1 LRIGILCHSSFGGSA
16 RVATRLAEELAE
28 RGHKVHLFAR
38 TTPFGEWDPAS
49 GVILHTTMPDREE
62 DLHPA
67 SLYTNWP
74 AEELEKFLSCVL
86 DVIAREGLDV
96 LHFHYAVPF
105 AFIAAEVR
113 QRLGQGSPVLVG
125 TLHGTDVVV
134 HGNDPVQGPQLA
146 QALRYLDA
154 LTTVSVAHARLSAEV
169 LGLSAWPKVI
179 PNFVNLSRFHP
190 LPPPSLGG
198 GWGVG
203 EGLRSR
209 PRIVHVSN
217 FRSVKGPHDVARMF
231 VAIREQI
238 KAELWLIGDGE
249 EMEAVKSIFQQ
260 SGVENDVR
268 YWGLQRD
275 VASLLAQTDLL
286 LMASSYESFC
296 LVALEAMA
304 CGVPAL
310 ATRVGGLPEV
320 VVHGETGFLYPVGDH
335 DSAVNF
341 AVSLLSDPAR
351 RQAMREAAARH
362 ARRFGSERIVPAYE
376 ELYQRL
382 LHRHSDY

>member
-1 LRIGILCHSSFGGSA
+1 MCHSSFGGSA
-16 RVATRLAEELAE
+16 RVATRLAEELAR
-28 RGHKVHLFAR
+28 RGHKIHLFAR

-49 GVILHTTMPDREE
+49 SVMLHTTMPDREA

-67 SLYTNWP
+67 SLYTDWP
-74 AEELEKFLSCVL
+74 TEECRAFVSCVL
-86 DVIAREGLDV
+86 DVIATDGLDV

-105 AFIAAEVR
+105 SFIAAEVR
-113 QRLGQGSPVLVG
+113 QRLGQRSPVLVG

-134 HGNDPVQGPQLA
+134 HGKDPVQGPQLT
-146 QALRYLDA
+146 QALLHLDG

-190 LPPPSLGG
+190 QKLPPSGRG
-198 GWGVG
+198 RAG
-203 EGLRSR
+203 EGVRSR

-217 FRSVKGPHDVARMF
+217 FRSVKGPQDVARMF
-231 VAIREQI
+231 VAIREQT

-320 VVHGETGFLYPVGDH
+320 VVHGETGFLYPVGDY
-335 DSAVNF
+335 DSAVSF

-351 RQAMREAAARH
+351 HQAMREAAAQH

-382 LHRHSDY
+382 LHRHSDYYQGEPT